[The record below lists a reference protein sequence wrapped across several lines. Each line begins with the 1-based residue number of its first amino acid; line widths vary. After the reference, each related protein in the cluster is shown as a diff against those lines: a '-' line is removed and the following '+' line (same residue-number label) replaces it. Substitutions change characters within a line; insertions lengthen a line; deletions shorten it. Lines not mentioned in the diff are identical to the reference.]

1 MATVALTLLYGQAVR
16 ADDDFHLEEGYCAP
30 YNGKV
35 CKSFI
40 SSGQVWYSREDST
53 GGWENEKITTNLW
66 EELIQGLTGLCRE
79 AAEVSSWLALFLYLG
94 WHWHCRWFSFYFFFV
109 AARNCCVHT
118 HFRSVSSKM
127 VPHSSCRCA
136 TKTVW
141 RLTSNFAT
149 TIGHCWRTKTRR
161 DCICCLAV
169 ISGCQTVKNCHNT
182 IDRQSHRCARTLAW
196 PTWIRMKLRVSN
208 VGATLAN
215 RCKI

>member
-1 MATVALTLLYGQAVR
+1 MVARIKLCTHIYIHNKGNCTHRIPGHQRASYDKNMMYPCTTTTNNKNSLLFMATVALTLLYGQAVR

-94 WHWHCRWFSFYFFFV
+94 
-109 AARNCCVHT
+109 
-118 HFRSVSSKM
+118 
-127 VPHSSCRCA
+127 
-136 TKTVW
+136 
-141 RLTSNFAT
+141 
-149 TIGHCWRTKTRR
+149 
-161 DCICCLAV
+161 
-169 ISGCQTVKNCHNT
+169 
-182 IDRQSHRCARTLAW
+182 
-196 PTWIRMKLRVSN
+196 
-208 VGATLAN
+208 
-215 RCKI
+215 